1 MTNTIDSSNT
11 SYLVIGG
18 EGFLGH
24 NLISELVKSYPNS
37 SITSLDLIQRYFTS
51 TSIELTNQSSN
62 EEKFM
67 KHSFIKS
74 DLTSLNELI
83 DCFNQIKPE
92 IVFHTASPWIGSG
105 KEICEKVNILGT
117 QNVIEACKKVNV
129 KKLVYTSSAGV
140 VYNGEDL
147 INVDERLPIPET
159 ALDHYNITKV
169 GIEIHI
175 LNHIVGSAKAEAIVL
190 KANDNDKLLT
200 CALRPAGIFG
210 PGDRQA
216 IPGIIQVLKNGQH
229 RIQIGSN
236 DNLFD
241 WTYVD
246 NVVHAHLLAA
256 TKLGESVPLSAFS
269 TYLKPICKSNPR
281 RSIPTSR
288 TITTEDDVELLEFSS
303 SSAKSEGS
311 PQEPNASWISD
322 LKGELD
328 TPLPAKRTKW
338 DQWANVSTSFMYPEG
353 IVPVAGE
360 VFFITGGEPV
370 YFWDFTRSVWKT
382 YASSKYVNQA
392 YEPIPSFVWRIPKFL
407 GVLLAMLAELWCKV
421 LQKPSGF
428 TTSSV
433 RYACATR
440 FYNIEKARVVLGY
453 EPPVGVAEGISRA
466 VEWYAKNEASQ
477 LEKK

>member
-1 MTNTIDSSNT
+1 MTTLNSTHT

-24 NLISELVKSYPNS
+24 NLISELVKSYPDAR
-37 SITSLDLIQRYFTS
+37 ITSLDLIQRYFTS
-51 TSIELTNQSSN
+51 RAIDFPGEETNEQ
-62 EEKFM
+62 KPM
-67 KHSFIKS
+67 KHSFIKA
-74 DLTSLNELI
+74 DLTSSDDLI
-83 DCFNQIKPE
+83 NAFEQTKPDV
-92 IVFHTASPWIGSG
+92 VFHTASPWIGSG
-105 KEICEKVNILGT
+105 KEVCEKVNILGT
-117 QNVIEACKKVNV
+117 ENVVEACRKSGI

-147 INVDERLPIPET
+147 INVDERLPIPDT
-159 ALDHYNITKV
+159 ALDHYNITK
-169 GIEIHI
+169 
-175 LNHIVGSAKAEAIVL
+175 AKAEAIVL
-190 KANDNDKLLT
+190 KANDKDKLLT

-236 DNLFD
+236 KNLFD

-256 TKLGESVPLSAFS
+256 SRLGESVPLSAFS

-281 RSIPTSR
+281 RTIPTSR
-288 TITTEDDVELLEFSS
+288 TIATEDDSLVDDVELLDFSS
-303 SSAKSEGS
+303 SSVKSESS
-311 PQEPNASWISD
+311 PKEPNASWVSD
-322 LKGELD
+322 LEGELD

-338 DQWANVSTSFMYPEG
+338 DQWANVSTTFMYPDG

-360 VFFITGGEPV
+360 AFFITGGEPV
-370 YFWDFTRSVWKT
+370 YFWDFTRSVWKA
-382 YASSKYVNQA
+382 YAASKHVQKKDYQ
-392 YEPIPSFVWRIPKFL
+392 PIPSFIWVIPKFL
-407 GVLLAMLAELWCKV
+407 GVLLAMLAELWCKI
-421 LQKPSGF
+421 LQKPAGF

-477 LEKK
+477 LQQK